1 MPIRRAASRS
11 LKVATTALPQIV
23 LRLNSSTAAI
33 ISTAPITT
41 RISIGSTL
49 APRTWI
55 GASGSGD
62 GNFRSSWPHTFSATF
77 LKMMPS
83 AMVDMIQPNSLLILS
98 AGRTPMRST
107 TTPWSAPNTHTIG
120 IISQ

>member
-1 MPIRRAASRS
+1 M
-11 LKVATTALPQIV
+11 
-23 LRLNSSTAAI
+23 
-33 ISTAPITT
+33 APTTT

-49 APRTWI
+49 APRNLI

-62 GNFRSSWPHTFSATF
+62 GNFRSSRPQTFSATF

-83 AMVDMIQPNSLLILS
+83 AMVDMIQPNSDLILI

-107 TTPWSAPNTHTIG
+107 TAPCSAPNRQHDRDH
-120 IISQ
+120 QPVVDAQR

>member
-1 MPIRRAASRS
+1 M
-11 LKVATTALPQIV
+11 
-23 LRLNSSTAAI
+23 RLNISTAAI
-33 ISTAPITT
+33 ISTAPTTT

-49 APRTWI
+49 APSRWI
-55 GASGSGD
+55 GDSGSGE

-83 AMVDMIQPNSLLILS
+83 AMVDMIQPNSLLILM

-107 TTPWSAPNTHTIG
+107 TAPWIAPNRHTSG

>member
-1 MPIRRAASRS
+1 M
-11 LKVATTALPQIV
+11 V
-23 LRLNSSTAAI
+23 LRLKNSTASI
-33 ISTAPITT
+33 ISTAPTTT

-49 APRTWI
+49 APRKCS
-55 GASGSGD
+55 GASGSGE
-62 GNFRSSWPHTFSATF
+62 GNFRSSRPQTFSATF

-83 AMVDMIQPNSLLILS
+83 AMVDMIQPNSDLILI

-107 TTPWSAPNTHTIG
+107 SAPWNAPKTHTSG